1 LQNELREGG
10 KNKDPQQAAIPC
22 TFVSA
27 MSAVN
32 GFALAKS
39 IAERDRPAAIQEE
52 RRNHKPS
59 SGDRNRQPKQGSRSP
74 YVLSTAQDGA
84 TNKAES
90 KHCTKNSEAPAPF
103 FL

>member
-10 KNKDPQQAAIPC
+10 KNKDPHQAAIPC

-39 IAERDRPAAIQEE
+39 IAERRSVGSDSGRTKKPETQFRRQKPAAA
-52 RRNHKPS
+52 K
-59 SGDRNRQPKQGSRSP
+59 
-74 YVLSTAQDGA
+74 
-84 TNKAES
+84 
-90 KHCTKNSEAPAPF
+90 
-103 FL
+103 